1 MAEDRLLVRFC
12 NVWPIHEIYAL
23 GLTQNIRETGDSITT
38 LNLLWVNFA
47 QRF

>member
-23 GLTQNIRETGDSITT
+23 GLTQIFGKPVI
-38 LNLLWVNFA
+38 
-47 QRF
+47 Q